1 MRIVV
6 EKNAFREIL
15 SFLKIISF
23 VKENVEHQKLK
34 MV

>member
-1 MRIVV
+1 MKIVV

-23 VKENVEHQKLK
+23 VKENVKIVLQAW
-34 MV
+34 